1 MDYKAPVETYTGKVA
16 EVVIGKGNKAVKVGG
31 ESVLP
36 LHTFEGTIP
45 NMPKIALQTLD
56 GPPPAGWTPWVLEP
70 YGDAV
75 KDQVAWA
82 KKAAEYGADFVAVTM
97 ESTDP
102 SGANVSADAAAAIVK
117 KINDA
122 VSVPLIVYGTGDE
135 KKDVEVLVKIAEA
148 CTGENLLLG
157 PALKENYEPIG
168 QAALA
173 HGHNLIAQTPLDIN
187 LLKELNI
194 KLSKFFPPNKIVI
207 DPLSSPLG
215 YGMEYSFSLMERT
228 KQTGVIFKD
237 AMTQMPIIAN
247 LALETCKTK
256 ESKADKK
263 QGMLWE
269 LAAAVSLLLAG
280 ANIIVVQYPDNL
292 KVLKDLMAGKV

>member
-1 MDYKAPVETYTGKVA
+1 MDYKAPVETYTGRVA
-16 EVVIGKGNKAVKVGG
+16 EVVIGKGSKAVKVGG

-36 LHTFEGTIP
+36 LHTFEGAVP
-45 NMPKIALQTLD
+45 NLPKVALQTLD
-56 GPPPAGWTPWVLEP
+56 SPPPESWTPWVLEP

-75 KDQVAWA
+75 KDPVMWA
-82 KKAAEYGADFVAVTM
+82 KKAVEYGADLVAITLN
-97 ESTDP
+97 STDP
-102 SGANVSADAAAAIVK
+102 GGANVSADTAAAVVK
-117 KINDA
+117 KVNDA
-122 VSVPLIVYGTGDE
+122 IGVPLVIYGTGDE
-135 KKDVEVLVKIAEA
+135 KKDVEVLVKVAEV
-148 CTGENLLLG
+148 CSGEALLLG

-194 KLSKFFPPNKIVI
+194 KLCKFFPPNRIVI

-215 YGMEYSFSLMERT
+215 YGMEYSFSLMERV
-228 KQTGVIFKD
+228 KQTGIIFKD

-247 LALETCKTK
+247 LAIETCKTK
-256 ESKADKK
+256 EAKAGKK

-269 LAAAVSLLLAG
+269 LMAAVSLLLAG
-280 ANIIVVQYPDNL
+280 ANIIVVQYPDTL
-292 KVLKDLMAGKV
+292 KVLKDLMNGKV